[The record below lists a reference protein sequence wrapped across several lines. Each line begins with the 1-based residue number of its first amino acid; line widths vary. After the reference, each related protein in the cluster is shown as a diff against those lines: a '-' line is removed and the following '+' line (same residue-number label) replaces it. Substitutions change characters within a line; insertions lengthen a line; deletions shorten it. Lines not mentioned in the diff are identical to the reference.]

1 MISYKDLGLLI
12 LFLII
17 SGVGVYT
24 FITLN
29 NLNGI
34 LKRVR
39 ELMDKNSSN
48 IDKTLDRLPSIASNV
63 DDATAKIK
71 DEVENAGDAVGLIS
85 ETVTDTVLSVSDG
98 TQEVIEYI
106 RIIAQIIKIIINTF
120 FKKSK

>member
-29 NLNGI
+29 NLNGV

-48 IDKTLDRLPSIASNV
+48 IDKTLDRLPSIANNV
-63 DDATAKIK
+63 DAATAKVKEEI
-71 DEVENAGDAVGLIS
+71 ENAGDAVGLIS